1 MGEETVHPE
10 PIAGTREGE
19 ERWPEHVEAVV
30 HPGPGVDDAPPA
42 AVLGRNRTHG
52 LRMIARAGSHHKSP
66 FLPDGLLKNM
76 AESKPLKVA
85 ASPDLN
91 HVYYGDRKD
100 GSESGD
106 FTGFLVV

>member
-1 MGEETVHPE
+1 MHPE
-10 PIAGTREGE
+10 PIAETCEGE
-19 ERWPEHVEAVV
+19 QRRAKDVEAVV
-30 HPGPGVDDAPPA
+30 DPGPGVDDAPPA

-52 LRMIARAGSHHKSP
+52 LRMIARARSHHKSP
-66 FLPDGLLKNM
+66 FLPDGLLKNI

-91 HVYYGDRKD
+91 PVSYGDRKD

-106 FTGFLVV
+106 FTGFLDL